1 MAERV
6 DEAALPVDAPR
17 HLMITDLVDAAIGS
31 GCYGALDEAVRVIDE
46 HFDADRAR
54 AKCGGG
60 VPAVVLGFTEKEC
73 GAGNVQPAGSMR
85 RV

>member
-46 HFDADRAR
+46 HFDADRPRQA
-54 AKCGGG
+54 
-60 VPAVVLGFTEKEC
+60 PAFSLR
-73 GAGNVQPAGSMR
+73 QPIERDSLSCQEACQMPGSKR